1 MFKVKTVLTSKY
13 TPTGL
18 AKKYGTT
25 YQAVVGELNKG
36 IRVEGEHTGNKLV
49 AKKLPWITWRRI
61 CTTIPSSK
69 RLSANSKSNYQ
80 RIYQA

>member
-18 AKKYGTT
+18 AKKYRTT

-49 AKKLPWITWRRI
+49 AKKIALDHLAEDLYYY
-61 CTTIPSSK
+61 SK
-69 RLSANSKSNYQ
+69 LKKIERKFKK
-80 RIYQA
+80 

>member
-1 MFKVKTVLTSKY
+1 MFKVKTVLTAKY

-36 IRVEGEHTGNKLV
+36 IKVEGEHTGNKLV
-49 AKKLPWITWRRI
+49 AKSTAAVERLAGAMRIHISITQNI
-61 CTTIPSSK
+61 SITI
-69 RLSANSKSNYQ
+69 N
-80 RIYQA
+80 I